1 MVYERTR
8 PVFVGEDDASGLIYF
23 ATYYTYISEGEQ
35 LMFAELGL
43 SMAEQVRTSTAMP
56 VVHSECDCT
65 GPVRA
70 GDVLTH
76 TIRLEVG
83 ARSTVTAHH
92 EFRDSATGE
101 LRARGRLTRVLTL
114 MDSMSSVPI
123 PDDVRALLTGGHQAI
138 AAG

>member
-1 MVYERTR
+1 MYERTR
-8 PVFVGEDDASGLIYF
+8 PVFVGEDDGSGLIYF

-35 LMFAELGL
+35 LLFADLGL
-43 SMAEQVRTSTAMP
+43 SMAEQVRTGVAMP
-56 VVHSECDCT
+56 VVHSECDCI

-92 EFRDSATGE
+92 EFRDAVTGQ
-101 LRARGRLTRVLTL
+101 LRARGLLIRVLTA
-114 MDSMSSVPI
+114 MDSRSSVPI
-123 PDDVRALLTGGHQAI
+123 PDDVRDRLARGNQAI
-138 AAG
+138 VG